1 MKKIISAAVFVSGA
15 LIGVSGYAQTLPDN
29 TPNQTNPPM
38 GLPREIS
45 PSNPG
50 QVAPPRPDFDQKLP
64 GQPNTIPEIIER
76 PGAVNPPQQMTRSP
90 EDIRRA
96 QEALKAKGYDP
107 GAVSGNLHAGTQEA
121 LRRFQ
126 KANNLP
132 MTGVLDAK
140 TADKLGVSVGKDDTL
155 KSNIPNMKS
164 TAPDSSA
171 PMK

>member
-1 MKKIISAAVFVSGA
+1 MTKSIAAAIIASSA
-15 LIGVSGYAQTLPDN
+15 LIGVSGYAQTLPNN
-29 TPNQTNPPM
+29 TPNQANPPM
-38 GLPREIS
+38 NLPREIS

-50 QVAPPRPDFDQKLP
+50 QIAPARPDFDQKIP

-90 EDIRRA
+90 EDIRKA

-121 LRRFQ
+121 LRQFQ

-132 MTGVLDAK
+132 LTGVLDSQ
-140 TADKLGVSVGKDDTL
+140 TAEKLGVAVGKGDAV
-155 KSNIPNMKS
+155 KS
-164 TAPDSSA
+164 TGKESPT

>member
-1 MKKIISAAVFVSGA
+1 MKKSITAVIVSSALF
-15 LIGVSGYAQTLPDN
+15 GVSGYAQTVPDN
-29 TPNQTNPPM
+29 MPNQTTPPM

-64 GQPNTIPEIIER
+64 GQPNTIPEIMER
-76 PGAVNPPQQMTRSP
+76 PGAVNPPQQMTRTP
-90 EDIRRA
+90 EDIRQA
-96 QEALKAKGYDP
+96 QESLKSKGYDP

-132 MTGVLDAK
+132 VTGVLDAQ
-140 TADKLGVSVGKDDTL
+140 TAEKLGLNNIKDSPKSSKDSGSVT
-155 KSNIPNMKS
+155 
-164 TAPDSSA
+164 

>member
-1 MKKIISAAVFVSGA
+1 MQKSMAAAIIASSA
-15 LIGVSGYAQTLPDN
+15 LIGVSGYAQTLPNN
-29 TPNQTNPPM
+29 TPNQANPPVN
-38 GLPREIS
+38 LPREIS

-50 QVAPPRPDFDQKLP
+50 QVAPTRPDFDQKIP

-90 EDIRRA
+90 EDIRKA

-121 LRRFQ
+121 LRQFQ

-132 MTGVLDAK
+132 LTGVLDSQ
-140 TADKLGVSVGKDDTL
+140 TAEKLGVAVGKSDTT
-155 KSNIPNMKS
+155 KS
-164 TAPDSSA
+164 TGTNSST

>member
-1 MKKIISAAVFVSGA
+1 MKKIISAAVFASGA

-29 TPNQTNPPM
+29 MPNQTNPPM

-64 GQPNTIPEIIER
+64 GQPNTIPEVMER

-90 EDIRRA
+90 EDIRKA

-132 MTGVLDAK
+132 MTGVLDAQ

-155 KSNIPNMKS
+155 KSTPNMKS
-164 TAPDSSA
+164 TAPDSLA